1 MAPNLKDEQRKTY
14 IAQEREFIEEL
25 LEDTTDCKW
34 VYQALVELAFLE
46 AKLDGAMSED
56 SRHKAKEWIGQLKTL
71 DPLRAGRWAELE
83 NSIAASFPV
92 PA

>member
-1 MAPNLKDEQRKTY
+1 MAPNLRDDQRKRY
-14 IAQEREFIEEL
+14 IAAEREFIEEL

-46 AKLDGAMSED
+46 AKLDGAISED
-56 SRHKAKEWIGQLKTL
+56 SRQRAMEWISQLKLL

-83 NSIAASFPV
+83 NSIN
-92 PA
+92 